1 MAGGVRRRGP
11 ASDPNVTTYSAKATR
26 RTLKNYLVDSD
37 VIVDLLRDNEHGRG
51 YRKFLAGHHLAVS
64 IITYGEIYEGI
75 YNAPD
80 PERQEKGFLALL
92 DAITVV
98 NLKREIMQAFAM
110 MRMELR
116 KSGQQIGDL
125 DTIIAATAYESGASL
140 VTRNRKHF
148 ERIPG
153 LILAPEP

>member
-1 MAGGVRRRGP
+1 M
-11 ASDPNVTTYSAKATR
+11 
-26 RTLKNYLVDSD
+26 
-37 VIVDLLRDNEHGRG
+37 
-51 YRKFLAGHHLAVS
+51 S
-64 IITYGEIYEGI
+64 IISYGEIYEGI
-75 YNAPD
+75 YHAPN
-80 PERQEKGFLALL
+80 PGQQEKGFLALL

-98 NLKREIMQAFAM
+98 NLTRDIMRAFAM

-116 KSGQQIGDL
+116 TSGQLIGDL
-125 DTIIAATAYESGASL
+125 DTLIAATAHEIGALL